1 LTPNDPDRDR
11 RDDRRP
17 PLSALAEPPPQPKV
31 GTCPSGYGGYCAPM
45 NDKAPMGRAEDR
57 PMPERVHEIGGADC
71 VHERV
76 KLHLAQ
82 FAH

>member
-1 LTPNDPDRDR
+1 MIAAL
-11 RDDRRP
+11 
-17 PLSALAEPPPQPKV
+17 PLSVLAEPRPQPKV
-31 GTCPSGYGGYCAPM
+31 GTCPSGYRESGGYCAPM
-45 NDKAPMGRAEDR
+45 NDKAPVGRAEDR

-76 KLHLAQ
+76 KLHLAR

>member
-1 LTPNDPDRDR
+1 
-11 RDDRRP
+11 
-17 PLSALAEPPPQPKV
+17 
-31 GTCPSGYGGYCAPM
+31 M
-45 NDKAPMGRAEDR
+45 NDKAPVGRAEDR

>member
-1 LTPNDPDRDR
+1 LLAGPEHGRTIPLAVFGKHSRDLPIAISR
-11 RDDRRP
+11 
-17 PLSALAEPPPQPKV
+17 
-31 GTCPSGYGGYCAPM
+31 CASPPM
-45 NDKAPMGRAEDR
+45 NDKAPVGRAEDR

>member
-1 LTPNDPDRDR
+1 
-11 RDDRRP
+11 
-17 PLSALAEPPPQPKV
+17 
-31 GTCPSGYGGYCAPM
+31 M

-57 PMPERVHEIGGADC
+57 PMPERVHEVGSADC
-71 VHERV
+71 AHERV